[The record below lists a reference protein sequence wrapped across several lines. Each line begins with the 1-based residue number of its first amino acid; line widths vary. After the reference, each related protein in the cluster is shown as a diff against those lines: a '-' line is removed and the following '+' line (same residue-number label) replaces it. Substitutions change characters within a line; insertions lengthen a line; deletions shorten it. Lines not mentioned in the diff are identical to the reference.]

1 MEAELTSETPF
12 SFNETLRRYHLR
24 ITTSNPNV
32 WRHVTTRTVRM
43 AIHMAQ
49 VAQDHSESV
58 TSPSPVFE
66 CDAIWMRVFAT
77 ARNEG
82 APSGLVTSLATYT
95 HPNLVVCV
103 CVCQCVPP
111 RPLPWPPPLSHK
123 QHWLGALPGG
133 LHTGDQYSA
142 LARAGLGPDRLT
154 NWGGALSSP
163 SLSQL
168 YAQGRYL
175 WQGEG

>member
-1 MEAELTSETPF
+1 MEAERTSETPF

-32 WRHVTTRTVRM
+32 WRHVTMRTARM

-49 VAQDHSESV
+49 VVRDHSETV

-82 APSGLVTSLATYT
+82 APSVLVTGLATCT

-103 CVCQCVPP
+103 SHLVPC
-111 RPLPWPPPLSHK
+111 
-123 QHWLGALPGG
+123 PGHRHY
-133 LHTGDQYSA
+133 HTSSAGSA
-142 LARAGLGPDRLT
+142 LCRVVCIQGINTLRLRGLGWDQT
-154 NWGGALSSP
+154 G
-163 SLSQL
+163 
-168 YAQGRYL
+168 
-175 WQGEG
+175 

>member
-103 CVCQCVPP
+103 CVSVCPASS
-111 RPLPWPPPLSHK
+111 L
-123 QHWLGALPGG
+123 ALA
-133 LHTGDQYSA
+133 TAIITQAA
-142 LARAGLGPDRLT
+142 LARRSAGRSAYRGSILC
-154 NWGGALSSP
+154 AC
-163 SLSQL
+163 
-168 YAQGRYL
+168 
-175 WQGEG
+175 EGWAGTRQAD